1 MITNVIE
8 ECVND
13 VFLSVCVNRSKFKT
27 VLIFFEIKYGKIND
41 YETGDMLQSLLYII
55 VFIYKRTIKIGGIK

>member
-27 VLIFFEIKYGKIND
+27 VLIFLKLNMGKLMIMKQGICYNL
-41 YETGDMLQSLLYII
+41 YYILLFLYI
-55 VFIYKRTIKIGGIK
+55 KE